1 MYNLYYLRLILLVR
15 CIEYIARMSDLLGL
29 IDILDDDGALHLNEL
44 SAGSISGA
52 IGVASP
58 AVPSSW
64 LPFSDLFVIC
74 LFVDILRD
82 LSTIQVPGL

>member
-44 SAGSISGA
+44 SDGSVSGA

-58 AVPSSW
+58 VVPSSW
-64 LPFSDLFVIC
+64 VHFSDLFV
-74 LFVDILRD
+74 
-82 LSTIQVPGL
+82 